1 MEVLKVTVR
10 ETYDMFIRSRSVYC
24 SPETL
29 RSYEGHL
36 KVFFK
41 YLEDAG
47 GKDIGHLS
55 FDDFGDAALYSDF
68 IIYLR
73 RKNIKNVT
81 IRSYCRIAKAYLRY
95 CYQNDMCMDYLKGVR
110 LPPDDSHPKVV
121 LYSDEVKKIDACFD
135 MLTEKGRRNYCIFH
149 LMLDCGLRSQEVRHL
164 RHEDID
170 RERNIIHILDTKGCK
185 SRITLIPDFLIG
197 EIDNY
202 VARYS
207 RNTSGILFLS
217 LRSGKPLTKNSI
229 KQIFTRL
236 KKESGISRLHAHL
249 LRHTFATSYLIG
261 GGNLEFLRVFMGH
274 SDYNVTKIYSQ
285 LAAESKMLGVDV
297 YHLDPIFFQKGY

>member
-1 MEVLKVTVR
+1 MTIK
-10 ETYDMFIRSRSVYC
+10 ETYDLFIRNRSVYC

-36 KVFFK
+36 KVFFD
-41 YLEDAG
+41 YLETVG
-47 GKDIGHLS
+47 GMDIGQLS
-55 FDDFGDAALYSDF
+55 FDDFKDAALFEDF

-73 RKNIKNVT
+73 KKNVKNVT

-95 CYQNDMCMDYLKGVR
+95 CYQNDLCPDYLKGVR
-110 LPPDDSHPKVV
+110 LPPDDSVPKVV

-135 MLTEKGRRNYCIFH
+135 MMTQKGRRNYCMFH

-164 RHEDID
+164 RYEDID
-170 RERNIIHILDTKGCK
+170 RERNIIHILDSKGCK
-185 SRITLIPDFLIG
+185 SRITLIPDFLID
-197 EIDNY
+197 EIDY
-202 VARYS
+202 YMRRRS
-207 RNTSGILFLS
+207 DSSGVLFVS
-217 LRSGKPLTKNSI
+217 LRSGEPVTADAVKHLFS
-229 KQIFTRL
+229 RL
-236 KKESGISRLHAHL
+236 KKESGIKRLHAHL

-297 YHLDPIFFQKGY
+297 YHLDPIFFEKGY

>member
-1 MEVLKVTVR
+1 MTIKD
-10 ETYDMFIRSRSVYC
+10 TYDLFMRNRSVYC

-36 KVFFK
+36 KVFFD
-41 YLEDAG
+41 YLEASG
-47 GKDIGHLS
+47 GRSIEQLS
-55 FDDFGDAALYSDF
+55 FNDFEITLFGDF

-73 RKNIKNVT
+73 KKNVKNVT

-95 CYQNDMCMDYLKGVR
+95 CYQNDLCPDYLKGVR
-110 LPPDDSHPKVV
+110 MPPDDSVPKIV

-135 MLTEKGRRNYCIFH
+135 MMTEKGRRNYCMFH

-164 RHEDID
+164 RFEDID
-170 RERNIIHILDTKGCK
+170 RERNIIHILDSKGCK
-185 SRITLIPDFLIG
+185 SRITLIPDFLID
-197 EIDNY
+197 EIDY
-202 VARYS
+202 YMQRRVDS
-207 RNTSGILFLS
+207 SGVLFVS
-217 LRSGKPLTKNSI
+217 LRSGEPVTADAVKHL
-229 KQIFTRL
+229 FTRL
-236 KKESGISRLHAHL
+236 KKESGIKRLHAHL

-297 YHLDPIFFQKGY
+297 YHLDPIFFEKGY

>member
-1 MEVLKVTVR
+1 MTIK
-10 ETYDMFIRSRSVYC
+10 ETYDLFIRNRSVYC

-36 KVFFK
+36 KVFFD
-41 YLEDAG
+41 YLETVG
-47 GKDIGHLS
+47 GMDIGQLS
-55 FDDFGDAALYSDF
+55 FDDFKDAALFEDF

-73 RKNIKNVT
+73 KKNVKNVT

-95 CYQNDMCMDYLKGVR
+95 CYQNDLCPDYLKGVR
-110 LPPDDSHPKVV
+110 LPPDDSVPKVV

-135 MLTEKGRRNYCIFH
+135 MMTQKGRRNYCMFH

-164 RHEDID
+164 RYEDID
-170 RERNIIHILDTKGCK
+170 RERNIIHILDSKGCK
-185 SRITLIPDFLIG
+185 SRITLIPDFLID
-197 EIDNY
+197 EIDY
-202 VARYS
+202 YMRRRS
-207 RNTSGILFLS
+207 DSSGVLFVS
-217 LRSGKPLTKNSI
+217 LRSGEPVTADTVKHLFS
-229 KQIFTRL
+229 RL
-236 KKESGISRLHAHL
+236 KKESGIKRLHAHL

-297 YHLDPIFFQKGY
+297 YHLDPIFFEKGY

>member
-1 MEVLKVTVR
+1 MTIK
-10 ETYDMFIRSRSVYC
+10 ETYDMFIRNRSVYC

-29 RSYEGHL
+29 RSYKGHL
-36 KVFFK
+36 KVFFDF
-41 YLEDAG
+41 LEASG
-47 GKDIGHLS
+47 GKSIAQLS
-55 FDDFGDAALYSDF
+55 FDDFNNAALFGDF

-73 RKNIKNVT
+73 GKNVKNVT

-95 CYQNDMCMDYLKGVR
+95 CYQNDLCPDYLKGVR
-110 LPPDDSHPKVV
+110 MPPDDSVPKIV

-135 MLTEKGRRNYCIFH
+135 MLTEKGRRNYCMFH

-164 RHEDID
+164 HYEDID
-170 RERNIIHILDTKGCK
+170 RERNIIHILESKGCK
-185 SRITLIPDFLIG
+185 SRIALIPDFLIQ
-197 EIDNY
+197 EIDKY
-202 VARYS
+202 VRLRYHS
-207 RNTSGILFLS
+207 SDMLFLS
-217 LRSGKPLTKNSI
+217 LRTNEPVTADALKHLFTK
-229 KQIFTRL
+229 L
-236 KKESGISRLHAHL
+236 KKESGIKRLHAHL

-297 YHLDPIFFQKGY
+297 YHLDPIFFKKGY

>member
-1 MEVLKVTVR
+1 MTIK
-10 ETYDMFIRSRSVYC
+10 ETYDMFIRNRSVYC

-29 RSYEGHL
+29 RSYRGHL
-36 KVFFK
+36 KVFFD
-41 YLEDAG
+41 YLEASG
-47 GKDIGHLS
+47 GKGIGQLS
-55 FDDFGDAALYSDF
+55 FDDFKDTALFGDF

-73 RKNIKNVT
+73 QKNMKNVT

-95 CYQNDMCMDYLKGVR
+95 CYQNDLCPDYLKGVR
-110 LPPDDSHPKVV
+110 MPPDDSVPKVV
-121 LYSDEVKKIDACFD
+121 LYSDEVKRIDACFD

-164 RHEDID
+164 HYEDID
-170 RERNIIHILDTKGCK
+170 RERNIIHILESKGCK
-185 SRITLIPDFLIG
+185 SRIALIPDFLIH

-202 VARYS
+202 VRLRIRS
-207 RNTSGILFLS
+207 SDMLFLS
-217 LRSGKPLTKNSI
+217 LRSSEPITTDAVKHLFTK
-229 KQIFTRL
+229 L
-236 KKESGISRLHAHL
+236 KKESGIKRLHAHL

-297 YHLDPIFFQKGY
+297 YHLDPIFFKKGY

>member
-1 MEVLKVTVR
+1 MTIKD
-10 ETYDMFIRSRSVYC
+10 TYDIFMRNRSVYC

-36 KVFFK
+36 KVFFD
-41 YLEDAG
+41 YLQTVG
-47 GKDIGHLS
+47 GRDIEQLS
-55 FDDFGDAALYSDF
+55 FDNFKDTALFGDF

-73 RKNIKNVT
+73 KKNIRNVT

-95 CYQNDMCMDYLKGVR
+95 CYQNDICQDYLKGVR
-110 LPPDDSHPKVV
+110 MPPDDSVPKEV
-121 LYSDEVKKIDACFD
+121 LYSDEVKKIDSCFD
-135 MLTEKGRRNYCIFH
+135 MQTEKGRRNYCMFH

-164 RHEDID
+164 RYENID
-170 RERNIIHILDTKGCK
+170 RERNIIHILDSKGCK
-185 SRITLIPDFLIG
+185 SRITLIPHFLIR
-197 EIDNY
+197 EIDHY
-202 VARYS
+202 VELCVRS
-207 RNTSGILFLS
+207 SNFLFVS
-217 LRSGKPLTKNSI
+217 LRSGEPVTADAI
-229 KQIFTRL
+229 KHLFSKL
-236 KKESGISRLHAHL
+236 KKESGIKRLHAHL

-297 YHLDPIFFQKGY
+297 YHLDSIFFTKGY

>member
-1 MEVLKVTVR
+1 MNIK

-36 KVFFK
+36 KVFFD
-41 YLEDAG
+41 YLETAG
-47 GKDIGHLS
+47 GRGIGELS
-55 FDDFGDAALYSDF
+55 FADFGGAALYSDF
-68 IIYLR
+68 IIHLR
-73 RKNIKNVT
+73 QKNVKNVT

-95 CYQNDMCMDYLKGVR
+95 CYQNDMCADYLKGVR
-110 LPPDDSHPKVV
+110 LPPDDSHPKSV
-121 LYSDEVKKIDACFD
+121 LYSDEVRKIDSCFD
-135 MLTEKGRRNYCIFH
+135 MLAEKGRRNYCIFH
-149 LMLDCGLRSQEVRHL
+149 LMLDCGLRSQEVRRL
-164 RHEDID
+164 KYGDID
-170 RERNIIHILDTKGCK
+170 RERNIIHILCSKGCRN
-185 SRITLIPDFLIG
+185 RITLIPDFLIR

-202 VARYS
+202 MRLRARES
-207 RNTSGILFLS
+207 PEALFLS
-217 LRSGKPLTKNSI
+217 LRSGEPLTKDSI
-229 KQIFTRL
+229 KQLFTKL

-285 LAAESKMLGVDV
+285 LAAESRMLGVDV
-297 YHLDPIFFQKGY
+297 YHLDPIFFKKGY

>member
-1 MEVLKVTVR
+1 M
-10 ETYDMFIRSRSVYC
+10 RSRSVYC

-36 KVFFK
+36 KVFFD

-47 GKDIGHLS
+47 GKDTGQLT
-55 FDDFGDAALYSDF
+55 FDDFGDASLFGDF

-73 RKNIKNVT
+73 KRNVKNVT
-81 IRSYCRIAKAYLRY
+81 VRSYCRIAKAYLRY
-95 CYQNDMCMDYLKGVR
+95 CYQNDMCPDYLKGVR
-110 LPPDDSHPKVV
+110 LPPDDSVPKVV
-121 LYSDEVKKIDACFD
+121 LYSDEVRKIDACFD
-135 MLTEKGRRNYCIFH
+135 MFTEKGMRNYCIFH

-164 RHEDID
+164 RCEDID
-170 RERNIIHILDTKGCK
+170 RERNIIHILDSKGGK
-185 SRITLIPDFLIG
+185 SRITLIPDFLIHAV
-197 EIDNY
+197 DNY
-202 VARYS
+202 VRLRVRPS
-207 RNTSGILFLS
+207 DVLFLS
-217 LRSGKPLTKNSI
+217 LRSKEPLTADSI
-229 KQIFTRL
+229 KNLFSRL
-236 KKESGISRLHAHL
+236 KKESGIKRLHAHL

-297 YHLDPIFFQKGY
+297 YHLDPIFFKKGY